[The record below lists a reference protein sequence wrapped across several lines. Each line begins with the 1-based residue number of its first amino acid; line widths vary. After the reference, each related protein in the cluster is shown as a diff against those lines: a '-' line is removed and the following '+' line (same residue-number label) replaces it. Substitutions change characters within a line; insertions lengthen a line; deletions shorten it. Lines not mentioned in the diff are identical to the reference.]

1 MTSARPLSGVLRLL
15 CPALLLAAP
24 LHRAVAQG
32 SVPTPSE
39 ALSLPVGADRT
50 LAEWPQ
56 ILRYFATLAARSP
69 SVKLDTIGITTQG
82 RPMIVAAIS
91 TPDNI
96 RRLPAILAVQKRL
109 ADPRTLSRAAEDSL
123 VNSTPVVL
131 WINCNLHS
139 TEIAS
144 SQMAMELAYQL
155 VTVDSLQQ
163 SLRNVVVALVPSANP
178 DGMQMITEWYRKGLG
193 TPFEGGA
200 MPWLYHEYVGHD
212 NNRDWY
218 MVTQK
223 ETRAISAALYTKYFP
238 QVFYDVHQQG
248 SNGMRLTVPPHIDP
262 INPNVDVRIVRGINL
277 VGQRMSWALQQ
288 AGKTGVGDGITY
300 DLWWNGGARSTPTRH
315 NMIGLLTEAA
325 SVRIATPI
333 TLKPE
338 DVTANRG
345 SLRNE
350 PRVNYP
356 SPWLGGTWRLRD
368 IMDYELIAAQS
379 LVRMASEMRGD
390 ITRSMVQVA
399 RSQMEAGRG
408 MQYVIDAKQH
418 DPAAAYA
425 LVQVLRRGA
434 VEVAG
439 DDDAIRATGGSWTV
453 SLDQPYAAHLR
464 DLFEVQQWPA
474 SAGDRPYDVAGWT
487 LPYQMGVAVRLEK
500 RGAPPTV
507 TSGAACTLPSGN
519 SVTLD
524 LRDSRAFP
532 TTFAALKRGVRVDMR
547 RTGNAASVT
556 VPSSFTKGY
565 TPDGGWCGT
574 ATLASAAGER
584 TRLTKAPRVALYK
597 PWTAS
602 MDEGWTRWLFD
613 TQGVPFTNVTDS
625 VVKSGTLRSRYDVL
639 IIPDMSLREAKD
651 GLAASGAPAE
661 YAGGLGAAGVK
672 AIGEFVSAGGVLMTF
687 DRGSELAMDAVPGL
701 PVRRISS
708 QSRAPARDGRAR
720 DDSTGA
726 APGANIVAPGSILR
740 TLSASGHRLTMGMPD
755 TVPVY
760 FTNSTAFDV
769 AQDANVEVP
778 LRYPAAASSILMSG
792 YLTGGEALAG
802 KAAAVDITVGAGRV
816 VMFGFR
822 PQYRGQSWGT
832 FKLVY
837 NAILTSGERSKAR
850 VLVP

>member
-1 MTSARPLSGVLRLL
+1 MISARPLSGLLRRL

-24 LHRAVAQG
+24 LHQVVAQG
-32 SVPTPSE
+32 GIPSPAE

-56 ILRYFATLAARSP
+56 ILRYFAILAARSP
-69 SVKLDTIGITTQG
+69 AVKLDTLGMTTQG

-91 TPDNI
+91 TPANI
-96 RRLPAILAVQKRL
+96 RRLDAILAVQKRL

-123 VNSTPVVL
+123 VTSSPVVL

-155 VTVDSLQQ
+155 ATVDSLQQ
-163 SLRNVVVALVPSANP
+163 SLQNVVVALVPSANP
-178 DGMQMITEWYRKGLG
+178 DGMQMITEWYKKGLG

-223 ETRAISAALYTKYFP
+223 ETRAISAALYTKYYP

-333 TLKPE
+333 TLKPGE
-338 DVTANRG
+338 VVANRG

-356 SPWLGGTWRLRD
+356 SPWPGGTWRLRD
-368 IMDYELIAAQS
+368 IMDYELIAAQA

-390 ITRSMVQVA
+390 IARSMVQVA
-399 RSQMEAGRG
+399 RTQVESGKG
-408 MQYVIDAKQH
+408 MQYVIDARQH

-434 VEVAG
+434 VEVQG
-439 DDDAIRATGGSWTV
+439 DDDAIRANGGAWTIP
-453 SLDQPYAAHLR
+453 LDQPYAAHVR
-464 DLFEVQQWPA
+464 DLFEAQKWPA

-487 LPYQMGVAVRLEK
+487 LPYQMGVSVRLEK
-500 RGAPPTV
+500 QGGAPAV
-507 TSGAACTLPSGN
+507 ASGGSCALPAGGN
-519 SVTLD
+519 VTLD

-532 TTFAALKRGVRVDMR
+532 ATFAALSKGVRVDMGR
-547 RTGNAASVT
+547 AATAASVT
-556 VPSSFTKGY
+556 LPSSFTRTY
-565 TPDGGWCGT
+565 TPDGGWCGA
-574 ATLASAAGER
+574 ATLATASGGR
-584 TRLTKAPRVALYK
+584 TRMTKAPRVGLYK

-613 TQGVPFTNVTDS
+613 TQGVPYTTVTDS
-625 VVKSGTLRSRYDVL
+625 VVKSGTLRARYDVL

-672 AIGEFVSAGGVLMTF
+672 AVGEFVAAGGVLMTF
-687 DRGSELAMDAVPGL
+687 DKGSELAMEAVPGL
-701 PVRRISS
+701 PVRRV
-708 QSRAPARDGRAR
+708 APAPRGRGS
-720 DDSTGA
+720 DDAEGA
-726 APGANIVAPGSILR
+726 AGGSGVVAPGSILR
-740 TLSASGHRLTMGMPD
+740 TLSAAGHRLTMGMPD

-769 AQDANVEVP
+769 APDANVEVP

-792 YLTGGEALAG
+792 YLAGGDALAG

-837 NAILTSGERSKAR
+837 NAILTSGEGSKAQAM
-850 VLVP
+850 VP